1 MIPMRQLHTPV
12 YNREQILNSIG
23 SEEATNAIG
32 VEFAKHAPNIIAQ
45 LKTTFDQED
54 YSTMQLLSLK
64 LATLAHSSGAIQI
77 AEFAKTIFQ
86 EVAADTP
93 QDKDTI
99 AIALVYIQQSFQE
112 FLTILSRFTSVS

>member
-64 LATLAHSSGAIQI
+64 LATLAHIQI